1 MDIELISFFIGG
13 SFGLFLSIQ
22 HIVFY
27 FILAKEEET
36 KKEKKD
42 LLYIAAV
49 GFSIILFAA
58 FGALS
63 LLFEDRQ
70 NLHVLFYRLKL
81 ASTVVLLVSYVT
93 LIRFIVLYIKDL
105 GFVETDDYKDKS
117 NRYKLLIY
125 IVSAIIGGVTIF
137 TDFVIR
143 SDTGEYSIYGLFLM
157 IYIAAVSIF
166 ESVGYFIIINKE
178 KGKITPLNKLRFNTI
193 VISALV
199 TTALGGFEVVF
210 RMASGTA
217 VAHITGSIF
226 MYAAS
231 LLCIALS
238 LNLMFEYMEVLGR
251 MTENHKKLTDLN
263 RKIMD
268 EVRTAQSL
276 QISLLPI
283 DKQREIQ
290 KHLDMEISYMPM
302 QSVGG
307 DYYDFYNLSDNKIL
321 ILIGDASGHGVYAA
335 MIWAMLKVEVEELI
349 EEKAFGEL
357 ANAFTKLNGRI
368 TRILEN
374 TYSYATL
381 FSCIIDLNAKSIT
394 YISAGHSDQIYFSA
408 RTKGTYKI
416 RNKNPIIGTFKNAE
430 YYDETITFQEGDCL
444 LLFTDGVI
452 EEVNPK
458 NEQLGI
464 SKVEEYFNDANLN
477 ADKAVDILNDM
488 LQEIEEFSEG
498 SIQHDDRTVMVI
510 KLS

>member
-1 MDIELISFFIGG
+1 MDIELISYIIGG

-22 HIVFY
+22 HVVFY
-27 FILAKEEET
+27 FIIANEEQAKN
-36 KKEKKD
+36 EKKD

-49 GFSIILFAA
+49 GLSLILYAV
-58 FGALS
+58 FGALGFFWS
-63 LLFEDRQ
+63 ANDTLF
-70 NLHVLFYRLKL
+70 VLFYRLKL
-81 ASTVVLLVSYVT
+81 VAAISLLVNYVV
-93 LIRFIVLYIKDL
+93 LIRFIVVYIKDL
-105 GFVETDDYKDKS
+105 GFVETDDYKDQT
-117 NRYKLLIY
+117 NRYKIVLY
-125 IVSAIIGGVTIF
+125 IVSVAMSVLTVF
-137 TDFVIR
+137 TNIVFDSRTKQYNIL
-143 SDTGEYSIYGLFLM
+143 GLILLG
-157 IYIAAVSIF
+157 YI
-166 ESVGYFIIINKE
+166 FIISAIEFFSYLSIIRKE
-178 KGKITPLNKLRFNTI
+178 KGKITHLNLLRFNTI
-193 VISALV
+193 VFAAVI
-199 TTALGGFEVVF
+199 TTLLGGFEIVY
-210 RMASGTA
+210 RMIAGVEAIRT
-217 VAHITGSIF
+217 TGSIF
-226 MYAAS
+226 MYATA

-290 KHLDMEISYMPM
+290 KLLDMEISYMPM

-307 DYYDFYNLSDNKIL
+307 DYYDFYNLENNKIL

-349 EEKAFGEL
+349 EEKVFGDL
-357 ANAFTKLNGRI
+357 AQAFTKLNSRI

-381 FSCIIDLNAKSIT
+381 FSCIIDLEAKIIT

-408 RTKGTYKI
+408 RTNGTYKI

-430 YYDETITFQEGDCL
+430 YYAETISFQKGDCL
-444 LLFTDGVI
+444 LLFTDGVN

-464 SKVEEYFNDANLN
+464 SKVEEFFNDANLN
-477 ADKAVDILNDM
+477 ADKAVDILNNM

-498 SIQHDDRTVMVI
+498 TIQHDDRTVMVI
-510 KLS
+510 KLD